1 MALERLVG
9 GARPNGVWSSEV
21 SDNLNG
27 VQRDSNN
34 LKIIVGH
41 PLYIDLGSV
50 DRGNYFP
57 ELRRPC
63 ESNRII
69 GRRVCF
75 QNASSWTAML
85 STQIPSRLRHDE
97 SLARA

>member
-1 MALERLVG
+1 MVMALERLVG

-27 VQRDSNN
+27 VQRDRNN

-50 DRGNYFP
+50 DRGDYFP
-57 ELRRPC
+57 EQKTLRVEPYHWSQGLLSKC
-63 ESNRII
+63 QFVDGDAFNPDSI
-69 GRRVCF
+69 
-75 QNASSWTAML
+75 AS
-85 STQIPSRLRHDE
+85 E
-97 SLARA
+97 AR